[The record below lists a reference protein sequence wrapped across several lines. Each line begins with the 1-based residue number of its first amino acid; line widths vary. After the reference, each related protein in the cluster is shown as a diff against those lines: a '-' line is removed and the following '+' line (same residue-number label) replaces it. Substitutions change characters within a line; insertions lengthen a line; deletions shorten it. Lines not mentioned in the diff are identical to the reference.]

1 MGSEMCIRDRDM
13 PRVHLDYNTFGS
25 LATAVGRQLSAVG
38 VTTGDRVALILNNS
52 VEWAA
57 VAYGANG
64 IGAAYTA
71 MYTHQHGQE
80 WAFILNDSTPSLLAV
95 QDTEVL
101 DKLVANMPAD
111 AASWP
116 SSGILLLGEEEPN
129 ELPPEGVAVHM
140 WKDFVAAGRGAEDF
154 EVADDPFALSLIHI

>member
-1 MGSEMCIRDRDM
+1 M

-140 WKDFVAAGRGAEDF
+140 
-154 EVADDPFALSLIHI
+154 LSLIHI